1 MQCFLLTNYMFAF
14 CRAGMRVF
22 MHGAAATPVRLVN
35 ALAEYGKKANL
46 KDVEVIH
53 IHTEGPGTYAKP
65 EYEGKQIPFL
75 FLFFSFSSPTPCF
88 V

>member
-1 MQCFLLTNYMFAF
+1 
-14 CRAGMRVF
+14 MRVF
-22 MHGAAATPVRLVN
+22 MHGAAATPVTLVN

-65 EYEGKQIPFL
+65 EYEGKFNSLYILDMKNKL
-75 FLFFSFSSPTPCF
+75 FLSSPLLGIFETNST
-88 V
+88 